1 MDVQINRDDGLAMLY
16 LFARYKLHPN
26 NMQMNIADK
35 DDAKAIDC
43 RAKAEDTYIESP
55 KSRVQRIGY
64 IAIITHKPIA
74 IIIKIFFFETGK
86 KEIKSG
92 INKIIAE
99 E

>member
-43 RAKAEDTYIESP
+43 RAADT
-55 KSRVQRIGY
+55 RCGY
-64 IAIITHKPIA
+64 CLSSIDSK
-74 IIIKIFFFETGK
+74 
-86 KEIKSG
+86 
-92 INKIIAE
+92 
-99 E
+99 

>member
-43 RAKAEDTYIESP
+43 RAKAEDTYIESQ
-55 KSRVQRIGY
+55 KSRV
-64 IAIITHKPIA
+64 
-74 IIIKIFFFETGK
+74 
-86 KEIKSG
+86 
-92 INKIIAE
+92 
-99 E
+99 